1 MSAVRALGS
10 FTGKSLKYTPMPW
23 QNKME
28 FMKATLLC
36 FLPVGSWAVY
46 QETELYKIRTD
57 DSYLDEILK
66 GSEAMTQPGA
76 PQNTG
81 MTKQQFQ
88 AQYSDKINTEE
99 SRVKKRLEEEAYAA
113 LK

>member
-1 MSAVRALGS
+1 
-10 FTGKSLKYTPMPW
+10 
-23 QNKME
+23 
-28 FMKATLLC
+28 
-36 FLPVGSWAVY
+36 
-46 QETELYKIRTD
+46 
-57 DSYLDEILK
+57 LK

>member
-1 MSAVRALGS
+1 
-10 FTGKSLKYTPMPW
+10 
-23 QNKME
+23 
-28 FMKATLLC
+28 
-36 FLPVGSWAVY
+36 
-46 QETELYKIRTD
+46 
-57 DSYLDEILK
+57 
-66 GSEAMTQPGA
+66 MTQPGA